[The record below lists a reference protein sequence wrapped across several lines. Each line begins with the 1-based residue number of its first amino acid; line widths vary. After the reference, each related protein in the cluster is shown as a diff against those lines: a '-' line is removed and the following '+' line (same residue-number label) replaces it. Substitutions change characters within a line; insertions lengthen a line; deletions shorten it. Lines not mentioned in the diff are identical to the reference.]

1 MNIIIMAGGSGT
13 RLSNPNKPLIEVCG
27 KPMIMRVIEAVEDL
41 GTVYVV
47 TTIKHSSIIEFARSH
62 GYKTLI
68 TSGKGYPE
76 DLLEAINK
84 VGVPT
89 LIVPADM
96 PFLSGQ
102 LVRKFLIMAAY
113 VMAPM
118 ITLIYRKGEAL
129 GFTGISLV
137 RRIKLEQGIIPW
149 VSLVIPWSKELL
161 NINTPSDINI
171 AQKACENMSQKV
183 F

>member
-1 MNIIIMAGGSGT
+1 MNVIIMAGGAGT

-41 GTVYVV
+41 GAVYIA
-47 TTIKHSSIIEFARSH
+47 TTIRHSSIIEFARNH
-62 GYKTLI
+62 GYKALI
-68 TSGKGYPE
+68 TGGKGYPE
-76 DLLEAINK
+76 DFLEAINR
-84 VGVPT
+84 VGIPA

-96 PFLSGQ
+96 PFLNKQ

-118 ITLIYRKGEAL
+118 ITLMYRRDEIL

-137 RRIKLEQGIIPW
+137 RRIKLDQGIIPW
-149 VSLVIPWSKELL
+149 VSLVVPWSKELL
-161 NINTPSDINI
+161 NINTPSDINT
-171 AQKACENMSQKV
+171 AQEVCENMSQKV

>member
-1 MNIIIMAGGSGT
+1 MNVIIMAGGAGT

-27 KPMIMRVIEAVEDL
+27 KPIMIRVIEAVKDL
-41 GTVYVV
+41 GTVYIA
-47 TTIKHSSIIEFARSH
+47 TTIRHPSIIEFARDQ
-62 GYKTLI
+62 GYKVLI
-68 TSGKGYPE
+68 TSGEGYPE
-76 DLLEAINK
+76 DFLEALSK
-84 VGVPT
+84 VGVPV

-96 PFLSGQ
+96 PFLSKQ
-102 LVRKFLIMAAY
+102 FVRKFLIMAAY

-118 ITLIYRKGEAL
+118 ITLMYRKGETL

-137 RRIKLEQGIIPW
+137 RRIKLDQGIIPW

-171 AQKACENMSQKV
+171 AQKACENMPQKV